1 MRAIIGYLT
10 SSRADFKKWVF
21 SQKLIWDRKT
31 EIPRHYRIARIMHWF
46 LICGLLIF
54 SGCTA
59 TDTDFRPNETEPSP
73 TITATGGEI
82 SRVEVTASVELTKT
96 PWPTIAPPEQPRILL
111 FIGDG
116 MGSNH
121 RLAGQYYTVG
131 EIRQL
136 SMDAMPVLGWLNTN
150 SYGGQLTESA
160 ASATA
165 LATGQKT
172 ANGMVAMDIHGNHLK
187 TILEYAQELGMSTGL
202 VSTKFITDAT
212 TAAFGAHVE
221 KSAMRSEIASQF
233 LAHRVDV
240 LLGGGESDFLPKG
253 VAGCHPEMGQRTDE
267 RNLILEAIEAGYT
280 VICDKQTFDQLDPQ
294 IDSLLLGLFADENMA
309 RPYSPSLAEMTQTA
323 IEVLSLNPNGFF
335 LMVEGATI
343 DIASHFHQTRNV
355 MDDVVGLDQ
364 AVQVAMQHAQLD
376 KDMLIIVTADHE
388 TGGLRIDLN
397 ASEFGN
403 QEGPFRM
410 PDGTEFY
417 ISWSTG
423 DHTSVKVPVSAYGL
437 GSEKLSGINEN
448 TAVFD
453 VMLEY
458 LGISEIKE

>member
-1 MRAIIGYLT
+1 MRAIRENLINIRLHFEKM
-10 SSRADFKKWVF
+10 SLIQILINVRKMKKSKHQWVGKIK
-21 SQKLIWDRKT
+21 Q
-31 EIPRHYRIARIMHWF
+31 WF
-46 LICGLLIF
+46 LISGLLIF

-59 TDTDFRPNETEPSP
+59 TNTDFRPIETETSP
-73 TITATGGEI
+73 TNTATVGEV
-82 SRVEVTASVELTKT
+82 SRIDVTASVELTNT

-131 EIRQL
+131 ERRQL
-136 SMDAMPVLGWLNTN
+136 SMDAMPVLGWLHTN

-165 LATGQKT
+165 LATGRKT
-172 ANGMVAMDIHGNHLK
+172 TNGMVAMDIHGNHLK

-202 VSTKFITDAT
+202 VTTKFITDAT

-221 KSAMRSEIASQF
+221 NNAMRSEIASQF
-233 LAHRVDV
+233 LANRVEV
-240 LLGGGESDFLPKG
+240 MLGGGESDFLPKG
-253 VAGCHPEMGQRTDE
+253 VEGCHPEMGQRTDE
-267 RNLILEAIEAGYT
+267 RNLIQEASEAGYT

-294 IDSLLLGLFADENMA
+294 IDSLLLGLFADENMT

-364 AVQVAMQHAQLD
+364 AVQVAMQYALLD
-376 KDMLIIVTADHE
+376 EDLLIIVTADHE

-397 ASEFGN
+397 ASGFGN
-403 QEGPFRM
+403 QEGPYRM

-423 DHTSVKVPVSAYGL
+423 DHTSVNVPVSAYGL

-448 TAVFD
+448 TVVFD

-458 LGISEIKE
+458 LGISEIME